1 MCFLDVW
8 NYQKYIICYC
18 ESCLFY
24 LHFRC
29 HSVKKKQVNDLLCID
44 FNCLFTFIWLHYPL
58 NHTSCLTSFNYNYN
72 YTFFILLVD
81 SMISFLSWMT
91 VIGLLAILQ
100 PELAFWLC
108 QNILFY
114 SLWAMFIL
122 ILMIIFVIINFI
134 TVVIAVIAVIA
145 GTIFLLYYAI
155 TNDWITVRL
164 QSSPV

>member
-1 MCFLDVW
+1 MLALSFKSFDFFNVIQISIQL
-8 NYQKYIICYC
+8 
-18 ESCLFY
+18 L
-24 LHFRC
+24 
-29 HSVKKKQVNDLLCID
+29 LLCCNVTFLSSFLIMRLY
-44 FNCLFTFIWLHYPL
+44 FN
-58 NHTSCLTSFNYNYN
+58 FNF
-72 YTFFILLVD
+72 FFILLVD
-81 SMISFLSWMT
+81 SIISFVSWMT
-91 VIGLLAILQ
+91 VIGLLAIFQ

-108 QNILFY
+108 QNILYY
-114 SLWAMFIL
+114 SLCAIFIL